1 MNISK
6 SILLVVGDFYPDIA
20 EMLVQG
26 ARETIETAGY
36 KSDLFSVPGAL
47 EIPPA
52 IARFARVEP
61 PYAGFVALGCVIRGE
76 TGHYDIVA
84 NESARGLMDLS
95 VRDRLAIGNGILTV
109 NSRNQA
115 LARANPEQGA
125 KGRHAA
131 AACIALIEAVKP
143 GCIDE

>member
-1 MNISK
+1 MNTSK

-20 EMLVQG
+20 DMLVQA
-26 ARETIETAGY
+26 ARETIAQAGY
-36 KSDLFSVPGAL
+36 KSDLLRVPGAL
-47 EIPPA
+47 EIPAA
-52 IARFARVEP
+52 IARFAKVESDEGAA
-61 PYAGFVALGCVIRGE
+61 YAGFVALGCVIRGE

-143 GCIDE
+143 G

>member
-1 MNISK
+1 MNTSK

-20 EMLVQG
+20 EMLVQA
-26 ARETIETAGY
+26 ARETIEQAGY
-36 KSDLFSVPGAL
+36 TSDLLRVPGAL
-47 EIPPA
+47 EIPGA
-52 IARFARVEP
+52 IARFSQLEP
-61 PYAGFVALGCVIRGE
+61 SYAGFVALGCVIRGE

-109 NSRNQA
+109 NNRNQA

-143 GCIDE
+143 G

>member
-1 MNISK
+1 MNTSK

-20 EMLVQG
+20 EMLVQA
-26 ARETIETAGY
+26 ARETIEQAGY
-36 KSDLFSVPGAL
+36 TSDLLRVPGAL
-47 EIPPA
+47 EIPAA
-52 IARFARVEP
+52 IARFARVDP
-61 PYAGFVALGCVIRGE
+61 PYIGFVALGCVIRGE

-109 NSRNQA
+109 NNRNQA

-143 GCIDE
+143 G